1 MAISIINKFLPKGVL
16 RGLFQ
21 TKVVKA
27 NNPILQFIIFMD
39 KRFFTAERSL
49 TFQVDAQLAF
59 EKRRWDTSIES
70 FSTFFTDSMGLHDK
84 FCEAQRTRKS
94 NKDFLY
100 TTLDIWD
107 LGSSPHFAR
116 MLSEQQRGLGCYD

>member
-59 EKRRWDTSIES
+59 EKRRWGPATES
-70 FSTFFTDSMGLHDK
+70 FSTSFTDFIGLHDRL
-84 FCEAQRTRKS
+84 CEAQHTRKS
-94 NKDFLY
+94 NKDF
-100 TTLDIWD
+100 
-107 LGSSPHFAR
+107 
-116 MLSEQQRGLGCYD
+116 E